1 MENVKSFILKDIC
14 KSFGEKSVLLGI
26 NLSFARGKV
35 YALLGENGSGK
46 STLAKILS
54 GEIKADCGKIFGISD
69 NSENSEYQIEL
80 KINSPKDS
88 LKYKIG
94 IVSQNPTVCKDLQVW
109 ENIFL
114 GDGKTLSP
122 FFANKKK
129 FLGQIENQ
137 LLDLGFSLDLKKK
150 GKDCRAS
157 EKFFVCLARA
167 LFLEKDILI
176 LDEPTASLS
185 KNEKEILF
193 NIIKRF
199 KNAGKIVVLITH
211 NREEAL
217 SLADEVVFLQKGKA
231 PLVGK
236 EARKR
241 LEGFSFGGAGG
252 AQASSENVASR
263 ESSVSLGE
271 FGVQAGSENAASREN
286 SVSLGESAVQAVSE
300 NAASRENSVSLGEF
314 GVQASSENAASR
326 ESSVSLGETGAQAG
340 SENAA
345 SRESSAFLG
354 ESGVQAGSENVTSQ
368 GTSRFLGKSATQV
381 NSKKSP
387 IFAVKN
393 LCAYE
398 TPLSRIE
405 NLSFAVEAGKIT
417 CVKGQWE
424 TGLSLLEDVVS
435 GMKTFSKGEIFFAG
449 KWYKEKDK
457 FDTRLLRQKGTSI
470 IPSDKIN
477 RGAPK
482 SLKVEELF
490 LVAKQNQGKNLFQGK
505 DLISQAKVDAKLS
518 NKVSSLSGGMLQR
531 LILRRE
537 LSLGSDFYIFS
548 NPTSGLDF
556 AGIRDLIST
565 LKNLTEKGKGIL
577 VLSVDDTE
585 IEKICDFCIALDWKT
600 DLEKNRK

>member
-54 GEIKADCGKIFGISD
+54 GEIKADSGKIFGISD

-137 LLDLGFSLDLKKK
+137 LFDLGFSLDLKKK

-193 NIIKRF
+193 NIIERF

-217 SLADEVVFLQKGKA
+217 SVADEVVFLQKGKE

-241 LEGFSFGGAGG
+241 LEGFSFGGAGCG
-252 AQASSENVASR
+252 A
-263 ESSVSLGE
+263 
-271 FGVQAGSENAASREN
+271 QAGSENAASRES
-286 SVSLGESAVQAVSE
+286 SVFLGES
-300 NAASRENSVSLGEF
+300 
-314 GVQASSENAASR
+314 GVQAGSENAASR
-326 ESSVSLGETGAQAG
+326 ESSVSLGEFGAQASSENTASRESSVSLGEFGAQAG
-340 SENAA
+340 FENTA

-354 ESGVQAGSENVTSQ
+354 EFGVQASSKNA
-368 GTSRFLGKSATQV
+368 ATQV

-393 LCAYE
+393 LCVYE

>member
-54 GEIKADCGKIFGISD
+54 GEIKADSGKIFGISD

-137 LLDLGFSLDLKKK
+137 LFDLGFSLDLKKK

-193 NIIKRF
+193 NIIERF
-199 KNAGKIVVLITH
+199 KNGGKIVVLITH

-252 AQASSENVASR
+252 GAQA
-263 ESSVSLGE
+263 GC
-271 FGVQAGSENAASREN
+271 G
-286 SVSLGESAVQAVSE
+286 
-300 NAASRENSVSLGEF
+300 
-314 GVQASSENAASR
+314 NAASR
-326 ESSVSLGETGAQAG
+326 ESSVSLGESGAQAV
-340 SENAA
+340 SERAA

-354 ESGVQAGSENVTSQ
+354 ES
-368 GTSRFLGKSATQV
+368 ATQD

-490 LVAKQNQGKNLFQGK
+490 LVAKQNQRKNLFQGK
-505 DLISQAKVDAKLS
+505 DLISQAQVDAKLS

>member
-54 GEIKADCGKIFGISD
+54 GEIKADSGKIFGISD

-193 NIIKRF
+193 NIIERF
-199 KNAGKIVVLITH
+199 KNGGKIVVLITH

-252 AQASSENVASR
+252 GAQAGCGNAASR

-271 FGVQAGSENAASREN
+271 SGVQAGSENAASRE
-286 SVSLGESAVQAVSE
+286 
-300 NAASRENSVSLGEF
+300 
-314 GVQASSENAASR
+314 
-326 ESSVSLGETGAQAG
+326 SSVFLGET
-340 SENAA
+340 
-345 SRESSAFLG
+345 
-354 ESGVQAGSENVTSQ
+354 
-368 GTSRFLGKSATQV
+368 ATQV

-393 LCAYE
+393 ICAYE

>member
-54 GEIKADCGKIFGISD
+54 GEIKADSGKIFGISE

-193 NIIKRF
+193 NIIERF

-241 LEGFSFGGAGG
+241 LEGFSFGEAGG
-252 AQASSENVASR
+252 GVQAGSENTASR
-263 ESSVSLGE
+263 ESSVFLVESGTQAGFGNAASRESSSFLGE
-271 FGVQAGSENAASREN
+271 TGVQAGSENAASRE
-286 SVSLGESAVQAVSE
+286 
-300 NAASRENSVSLGEF
+300 
-314 GVQASSENAASR
+314 SSS
-326 ESSVSLGETGAQAG
+326 
-340 SENAA
+340 
-345 SRESSAFLG
+345 FLG
-354 ESGVQAGSENVTSQ
+354 NP
-368 GTSRFLGKSATQV
+368 ATQV

>member
-46 STLAKILS
+46 STLAKIIS
-54 GEIKADCGKIFGISD
+54 GEIKADSGKIFGISD

-193 NIIKRF
+193 NIIERF

-236 EARKR
+236 EARER
-241 LEGFSFGGAGG
+241 LEGFSFGGAGCG
-252 AQASSENVASR
+252 VQASSENTASR

-271 FGVQAGSENAASREN
+271 SGVQAGSEN
-286 SVSLGESAVQAVSE
+286 
-300 NAASRENSVSLGEF
+300 
-314 GVQASSENAASR
+314 
-326 ESSVSLGETGAQAG
+326 T
-340 SENAA
+340 A

-354 ESGVQAGSENVTSQ
+354 ESGVQAVSEIAASRESSVSLGESGVQAGSENAASQ
-368 GTSRFLGKSATQV
+368 GTSSFLGKSATQV

-387 IFAVKN
+387 IFVVKN

-477 RGAPK
+477 RGVPK

>member
-54 GEIKADCGKIFGISD
+54 GEIKADSGKIFGISD

-137 LLDLGFSLDLKKK
+137 LFDLGFSLDLKKK

-193 NIIKRF
+193 NIIERF
-199 KNAGKIVVLITH
+199 KNGGKIVVLITH

-252 AQASSENVASR
+252 GAQA
-263 ESSVSLGE
+263 GC
-271 FGVQAGSENAASREN
+271 G
-286 SVSLGESAVQAVSE
+286 
-300 NAASRENSVSLGEF
+300 
-314 GVQASSENAASR
+314 NAASR
-326 ESSVSLGETGAQAG
+326 ESSVSLGESGVQAG

-345 SRESSAFLG
+345 S
-354 ESGVQAGSENVTSQ
+354 Q
-368 GTSRFLGKSATQV
+368 GTSSFLGKSATQV

-387 IFAVKN
+387 IFVVKN

-477 RGAPK
+477 RGVPK

-585 IEKICDFCIALDWKT
+585 IEKICEFCIALDWKT

>member
-54 GEIKADCGKIFGISD
+54 GEIKADSGKIFGISD

-193 NIIKRF
+193 NIIERF

-236 EARKR
+236 EAQKR
-241 LEGFSFGGAGG
+241 LEGFSFGEAGG
-252 AQASSENVASR
+252 
-263 ESSVSLGE
+263 
-271 FGVQAGSENAASREN
+271 GVQAG
-286 SVSLGESAVQAVSE
+286 
-300 NAASRENSVSLGEF
+300 
-314 GVQASSENAASR
+314 SENAASR
-326 ESSVSLGETGAQAG
+326 ESSVSLGETATQAG
-340 SENAA
+340 CGNAA
-345 SRESSAFLG
+345 SRESSASLG
-354 ESGVQAGSENVTSQ
+354 ESGAQAGFENVASQ
-368 GTSRFLGKSATQV
+368 GTSSFLGKSATQV

-449 KWYKEKDK
+449 NWYKEKDK

>member
-54 GEIKADCGKIFGISD
+54 GEIKADSGKIFGISD

-193 NIIKRF
+193 NIIERF

-236 EARKR
+236 EARER
-241 LEGFSFGGAGG
+241 LEGFSFGGAGCG
-252 AQASSENVASR
+252 VQASSENTASR

-271 FGVQAGSENAASREN
+271 SGVQAGSEN
-286 SVSLGESAVQAVSE
+286 
-300 NAASRENSVSLGEF
+300 
-314 GVQASSENAASR
+314 
-326 ESSVSLGETGAQAG
+326 T
-340 SENAA
+340 A

-354 ESGVQAGSENVTSQ
+354 ESGVQAVSEIAASRESSVSLGESGVHAGSENAASQ
-368 GTSRFLGKSATQV
+368 GTSSFLGKSATQV

-387 IFAVKN
+387 IFVVKN

-477 RGAPK
+477 RGVPK

-490 LVAKQNQGKNLFQGK
+490 LVAKQNQGENLFQGK

>member
-54 GEIKADCGKIFGISD
+54 GEIKADSGKIFGISD

-193 NIIKRF
+193 NIIERF

-217 SLADEVVFLQKGKA
+217 SLADEIVFLQKGKA

-236 EARKR
+236 EARER

-252 AQASSENVASR
+252 GA
-263 ESSVSLGE
+263 
-271 FGVQAGSENAASREN
+271 
-286 SVSLGESAVQAVSE
+286 
-300 NAASRENSVSLGEF
+300 
-314 GVQASSENAASR
+314 QASSENAASR
-326 ESSVSLGETGAQAG
+326 ESFVSLGESGVQAVFG
-340 SENAA
+340 NTA
-345 SRESSAFLG
+345 SRETSAFLG
-354 ESGVQAGSENVTSQ
+354 ESGVQAGSENT
-368 GTSRFLGKSATQV
+368 TSRESSSFLGKSATQV

-457 FDTRLLRQKGTSI
+457 FDTRLLRQKGASI

>member
-1 MENVKSFILKDIC
+1 M
-14 KSFGEKSVLLGI
+14 
-26 NLSFARGKV
+26 
-35 YALLGENGSGK
+35 
-46 STLAKILS
+46 
-54 GEIKADCGKIFGISD
+54 
-69 NSENSEYQIEL
+69 
-80 KINSPKDS
+80 
-88 LKYKIG
+88 
-94 IVSQNPTVCKDLQVW
+94 
-109 ENIFL
+109 
-114 GDGKTLSP
+114 
-122 FFANKKK
+122 
-129 FLGQIENQ
+129 
-137 LLDLGFSLDLKKK
+137 
-150 GKDCRAS
+150 
-157 EKFFVCLARA
+157 
-167 LFLEKDILI
+167 
-176 LDEPTASLS
+176 
-185 KNEKEILF
+185 
-193 NIIKRF
+193 
-199 KNAGKIVVLITH
+199 VLITH

-326 ESSVSLGETGAQAG
+326 ESSS
-340 SENAA
+340 
-345 SRESSAFLG
+345 
-354 ESGVQAGSENVTSQ
+354 
-368 GTSRFLGKSATQV
+368 FLGKSATQV

-490 LVAKQNQGKNLFQGK
+490 LVAKQNQGKNLFHGK

>member
-1 MENVKSFILKDIC
+1 MENVKSFILKDIS

-54 GEIKADCGKIFGISD
+54 GEIKADSGKIFGISD

-137 LLDLGFSLDLKKK
+137 LFDLGFSLDLKKK

-193 NIIKRF
+193 NIIERF

-217 SLADEVVFLQKGKA
+217 SLADDIVFLQKGKA

-241 LEGFSFGGAGG
+241 LEGFSFGGAGC
-252 AQASSENVASR
+252 
-263 ESSVSLGE
+263 
-271 FGVQAGSENAASREN
+271 
-286 SVSLGESAVQAVSE
+286 
-300 NAASRENSVSLGEF
+300 
-314 GVQASSENAASR
+314 GVQASSEHTASR
-326 ESSVSLGETGAQAG
+326 ESSVSLGETGVQAG

-354 ESGVQAGSENVTSQ
+354 ESGAQVGSENAASQ
-368 GTSRFLGKSATQV
+368 ESSVSLGETATQV

-393 LCAYE
+393 LWAYE

-449 KWYKEKDK
+449 NWYKEKDK

-537 LSLGSDFYIFS
+537 LSLESDFYIFS

>member
-54 GEIKADCGKIFGISD
+54 GEIKADSGKIFGISD

-129 FLGQIENQ
+129 ILGQIENQ

-150 GKDCRAS
+150 GKNCRAS
-157 EKFFVCLARA
+157 EKFFVCLART

-193 NIIKRF
+193 NIIEKF

-236 EARKR
+236 EARER
-241 LEGFSFGGAGG
+241 LEGFSFGEAGCG
-252 AQASSENVASR
+252 VQVVSENAVSR
-263 ESSVSLGE
+263 ESSV
-271 FGVQAGSENAASREN
+271 F
-286 SVSLGESAVQAVSE
+286 LGES
-300 NAASRENSVSLGEF
+300 
-314 GVQASSENAASR
+314 GV
-326 ESSVSLGETGAQAG
+326 QAG

-354 ESGVQAGSENVTSQ
+354 ETGAQAVSENAA
-368 GTSRFLGKSATQV
+368 SRESSSFLVKSATQV

-490 LVAKQNQGKNLFQGK
+490 LVAKQNHGKNLFQGK

>member
-54 GEIKADCGKIFGISD
+54 GEKKADSGKIFGISD

-193 NIIKRF
+193 NIIERF

-217 SLADEVVFLQKGKA
+217 SLADEVVFLQKGKV

-241 LEGFSFGGAGG
+241 LEGFSFGGAGC
-252 AQASSENVASR
+252 
-263 ESSVSLGE
+263 
-271 FGVQAGSENAASREN
+271 GVQAGSENT
-286 SVSLGESAVQAVSE
+286 
-300 NAASRENSVSLGEF
+300 
-314 GVQASSENAASR
+314 ASR
-326 ESSVSLGETGAQAG
+326 ES
-340 SENAA
+340 
-345 SRESSAFLG
+345 
-354 ESGVQAGSENVTSQ
+354 
-368 GTSRFLGKSATQV
+368 SRFLGKSATQV
-381 NSKKSP
+381 NSKKSA

-470 IPSDKIN
+470 IPSNKIN

>member
-1 MENVKSFILKDIC
+1 VKSFILKDIC

-54 GEIKADCGKIFGISD
+54 GEIKADSGKIFGISD

-193 NIIKRF
+193 NIIERF

-217 SLADEVVFLQKGKA
+217 SLADEIVFLQKGKA

-236 EARKR
+236 EARER
-241 LEGFSFGGAGG
+241 LEGFSFEGAGC
-252 AQASSENVASR
+252 
-263 ESSVSLGE
+263 
-271 FGVQAGSENAASREN
+271 GVQAS
-286 SVSLGESAVQAVSE
+286 SE

-326 ESSVSLGETGAQAG
+326 ESSS
-340 SENAA
+340 
-345 SRESSAFLG
+345 
-354 ESGVQAGSENVTSQ
+354 
-368 GTSRFLGKSATQV
+368 FLGKSATQV

-405 NLSFAVEAGKIT
+405 NLSFSVEAGKIT

-537 LSLGSDFYIFS
+537 LSLRSDFYIFS

>member
-54 GEIKADCGKIFGISD
+54 GEIKADSGKIFGISD

-137 LLDLGFSLDLKKK
+137 LFDLGFSLDLKKK

-193 NIIKRF
+193 NIIERF
-199 KNAGKIVVLITH
+199 KNGGKIVVLITH

-252 AQASSENVASR
+252 
-263 ESSVSLGE
+263 
-271 FGVQAGSENAASREN
+271 
-286 SVSLGESAVQAVSE
+286 
-300 NAASRENSVSLGEF
+300 
-314 GVQASSENAASR
+314 
-326 ESSVSLGETGAQAG
+326 GAQAG
-340 SENAA
+340 CGNAA

-354 ESGVQAGSENVTSQ
+354 ESGVQAGSENAA
-368 GTSRFLGKSATQV
+368 SRESSVFLGETATQV

-393 LCAYE
+393 ICAYE

>member
-54 GEIKADCGKIFGISD
+54 GEIKADSGKIFGISE

-193 NIIKRF
+193 NIIERF

-241 LEGFSFGGAGG
+241 LEGFSFGEAGG
-252 AQASSENVASR
+252 
-263 ESSVSLGE
+263 
-271 FGVQAGSENAASREN
+271 GVQAG
-286 SVSLGESAVQAVSE
+286 
-300 NAASRENSVSLGEF
+300 
-314 GVQASSENAASR
+314 SENAASR
-326 ESSVSLGETGAQAG
+326 ESSVSLGETATQAG
-340 SENAA
+340 CGNAA
-345 SRESSAFLG
+345 SRESSASLG
-354 ESGVQAGSENVTSQ
+354 ESGAQAGFENVASQ
-368 GTSRFLGKSATQV
+368 GTSSFLGKSATQV

-449 KWYKEKDK
+449 NWYKEKDK

>member
-1 MENVKSFILKDIC
+1 M
-14 KSFGEKSVLLGI
+14 
-26 NLSFARGKV
+26 
-35 YALLGENGSGK
+35 
-46 STLAKILS
+46 
-54 GEIKADCGKIFGISD
+54 
-69 NSENSEYQIEL
+69 
-80 KINSPKDS
+80 
-88 LKYKIG
+88 
-94 IVSQNPTVCKDLQVW
+94 
-109 ENIFL
+109 
-114 GDGKTLSP
+114 
-122 FFANKKK
+122 
-129 FLGQIENQ
+129 
-137 LLDLGFSLDLKKK
+137 
-150 GKDCRAS
+150 
-157 EKFFVCLARA
+157 
-167 LFLEKDILI
+167 
-176 LDEPTASLS
+176 
-185 KNEKEILF
+185 
-193 NIIKRF
+193 
-199 KNAGKIVVLITH
+199 VLITH

-252 AQASSENVASR
+252 GAQA
-263 ESSVSLGE
+263 GC
-271 FGVQAGSENAASREN
+271 G
-286 SVSLGESAVQAVSE
+286 
-300 NAASRENSVSLGEF
+300 
-314 GVQASSENAASR
+314 NAASR
-326 ESSVSLGETGAQAG
+326 ESSVSLGESGAQAV
-340 SENAA
+340 SERAA

-354 ESGVQAGSENVTSQ
+354 ES
-368 GTSRFLGKSATQV
+368 ATQD

-490 LVAKQNQGKNLFQGK
+490 LVAKQNQRKNLFQGK
-505 DLISQAKVDAKLS
+505 DLISQAQVDAKLS

>member
-1 MENVKSFILKDIC
+1 VENVKSFILKDIC

-54 GEIKADCGKIFGISD
+54 GEIKADSGKIFGISD

-326 ESSVSLGETGAQAG
+326 ESSS
-340 SENAA
+340 
-345 SRESSAFLG
+345 
-354 ESGVQAGSENVTSQ
+354 
-368 GTSRFLGKSATQV
+368 FLGKSATQV

-585 IEKICDFCIALDWKT
+585 IEKICDFCIALD
-600 DLEKNRK
+600 